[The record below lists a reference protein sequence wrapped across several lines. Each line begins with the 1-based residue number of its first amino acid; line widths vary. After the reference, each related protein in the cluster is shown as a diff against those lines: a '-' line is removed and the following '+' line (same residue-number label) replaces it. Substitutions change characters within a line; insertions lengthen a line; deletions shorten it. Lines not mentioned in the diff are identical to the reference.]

1 MSPMARLRVA
11 ATGLSP
17 TEETGSYQ
25 SGIIQKGFQEEV
37 AWSCDF

>member
-1 MSPMARLRVA
+1 MSPMGAPIVA

-25 SGIIQKGFQEEV
+25 SGIIQKGFQE
-37 AWSCDF
+37 